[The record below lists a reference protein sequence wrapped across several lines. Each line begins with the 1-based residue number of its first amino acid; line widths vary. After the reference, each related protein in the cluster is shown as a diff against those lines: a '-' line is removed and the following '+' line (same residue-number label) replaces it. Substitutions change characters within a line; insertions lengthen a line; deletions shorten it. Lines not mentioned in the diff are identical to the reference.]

1 MSEREKAW
9 TCLTSVRT
17 TEFFRFYDQN
27 KPHKKIA
34 SSNWTGLRLLL
45 FLLLLH
51 WKDQCHYAPIATAA
65 AAAAVKLFI
74 NIIQVDRIF
83 MCVCVRVLHLFSLSL
98 IHSARL
104 VSLSLS
110 FFHWCIVFILLASF
124 YAVFASIAFHIVI
137 HIVETRIRFLF
148 YLRLADIYMYEY
160 INVLH
165 IGRRTTATAMTTKQT
180 TLHTRAHTDENKT
193 EAKSHVKGRYVL
205 VGA

>member
-104 VSLSLS
+104 VSLSLFLPLMYCFYFACLILCRLRFNCFPHRHTHRGNANS
-110 FFHWCIVFILLASF
+110 FSIL
-124 YAVFASIAFHIVI
+124 FA
-137 HIVETRIRFLF
+137 
-148 YLRLADIYMYEY
+148 
-160 INVLH
+160 
-165 IGRRTTATAMTTKQT
+165 IGRYICMNILMYC
-180 TLHTRAHTDENKT
+180 TLEEGQQLQQWQQNKLLYTHAHIPMKI
-193 EAKSHVKGRYVL
+193 KLK
-205 VGA
+205 